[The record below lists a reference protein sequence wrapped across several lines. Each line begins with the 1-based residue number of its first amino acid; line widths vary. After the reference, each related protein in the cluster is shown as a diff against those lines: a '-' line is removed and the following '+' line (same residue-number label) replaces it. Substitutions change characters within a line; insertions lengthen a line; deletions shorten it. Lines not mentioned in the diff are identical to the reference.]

1 MQEKG
6 IKCKTS
12 LLLFPIY
19 LCVFISLIGCNTD
32 KEADIPEFQPDTS
45 DTTPGDISD
54 KLVARIYFD
63 ASVSMQGFVRPNST
77 RYARLCLQLERI
89 IISSWQNGTV
99 DFFQFGERVEPI
111 DRNEHLNVVR
121 PQFYENE
128 NIHRQTFIE
137 KVIDHGTQLRAES
150 RTLELTEP
158 VVNNV
163 PEEPATLPAEEVRN
177 NTEENPLGV
186 IVTDLFQNRND
197 MTLLVSRLKEQ
208 YIQQNLEVG
217 ILGLRSEFDGFIYG
231 IAETPQRYRSISG
244 NPDTF
249 RPFYLLVLGKHA
261 DIAHYFNKLITSG
274 FSEAK
279 TVIFSRYLVSP
290 LLSFDGAEIE
300 RLENLIRDAIVERPD
315 SQLKEYRIRAR
326 NKPSKISAT
335 MKYELL
341 PHAMPFDSN
350 IFEPTIIVE
359 HNRHN
364 SDRRKEISRAAQNCL
379 EVTST
384 FAKNGNGD
392 ELIVDFELD
401 SRVLARRTVYLYKAA
416 LHPKID
422 TYQVPEWCSEWDMG
436 TGRNGAKTLNLVNF
450 VDSLTDIAVREHQP
464 KIAQF
469 YFYVEKK

>member
-1 MQEKG
+1 M
-6 IKCKTS
+6 S
-12 LLLFPIY
+12 LLPFSVY
-19 LCVFISLIGCNTD
+19 LCCFIFLISCDTD
-32 KEADIPEFQPDTS
+32 KGLDIPVLPPAPS
-45 DTTPGDISD
+45 DTTPGDISN

-63 ASVSMQGFVRPNST
+63 ASVSMQGFVTSNST
-77 RYARLCLQLERI
+77 RYARLCLQLE
-89 IISSWQNGTV
+89 SVVVSGWQDEDV
-99 DFFQFGERVEPI
+99 EFFQFGERVEQI

-121 PQFYENE
+121 PRFYENE
-128 NIHRQTFIE
+128 NIYRQTFIE

-150 RTLELTEP
+150 RTPEELTEP
-158 VVNNV
+158 AVNNTL
-163 PEEPATLPAEEVRN
+163 EEPATSPAEEVKN
-177 NTEENPLGV
+177 NTEENPLVV

-197 MTLLVSRLKEQ
+197 ITSLVTRLKEQ

-231 IAETPQRYRSISG
+231 IAETPQRYRSRPG

-249 RPFYLLVLGKHA
+249 RPFYLLALGRHA
-261 DIAHYFNKLITSG
+261 DISHYFDRLIANG
-274 FSEAK
+274 FSEAE
-279 TVIFSRYLVSP
+279 TIIFSRYLVSP
-290 LLSFDGAEIE
+290 LLSFEGAKIE
-300 RLENLIRDAIVERPD
+300 KLENLIRDTIAEKPD
-315 SQLKEYRIRAR
+315 SQLKEYRIRE
-326 NKPSKISAT
+326 KEEPSKISAK

-341 PHAMPFDSN
+341 PHTMPFDSN

-364 SDRRKEISRAAQNCL
+364 SDRRNEIRQAAENCL

-384 FAKNGNGD
+384 FTKNGNGD

-401 SRVLARRTVYLYKAA
+401 SRALPRRTVYLYKAT

-422 TYQVPEWCSEWDMG
+422 TYQVPEWCSGWDMG

-450 VDSLTDIAVREHQP
+450 VDGLTDIAVNEHQP

-469 YFYVEKK
+469 HFYIEKK